1 MNSCYQLII
10 TVIISKK
17 MSAFFLVQQRW
28 NTKCPK
34 LGKISL
40 AETLS
45 NVTNSS
51 ILENPQFGCCGYC
64 DNFCDWWI

>member
-1 MNSCYQLII
+1 MN
-10 TVIISKK
+10 
-17 MSAFFLVQQRW
+17 AFFFGATAMEYQMS
-28 NTKCPK
+28 
-34 LGKISL
+34 KIRENIM